1 MARPNVILILT
12 DDQGYGDLSYT
23 GNPVLRTPALDR
35 LQAESVRFTD
45 FHVCPVCTPTRGEL
59 MTGCDALRN
68 GATFVSMGRALLR
81 ADLPTAADIFAA
93 NGYRTGHFGK
103 WHLGDNYPYRPQDRG
118 FQETIWHPSWGITSA
133 ADVYG
138 NDYFDDIYR
147 HRDAMEEFRGY
158 CTDVWFEQATAW
170 IRRCVRGGR
179 GGHGG
184 DPFFAYIATNAP
196 HGPLW
201 VPDHYRDPYRDA
213 VARGAVTA
221 DHASFFAMISCI
233 DENLARLDW
242 FLHQN
247 GLYDDT
253 IFIFLTDNGTASGEA
268 VYNAGMRGRKSS
280 VYDGGHRVP
289 CLLRWPAGGIGG
301 MRDGARAPAQDP
313 AAAGSDQLSRAR
325 DAAGAS
331 SLMTAPGAAAGGTG
345 ALAGGDGETGATA
358 GPAGDGAPAAGRDVT
373 DVTRATDLLP
383 TLVDLCGLRVEP
395 GVEFDG
401 VSLAGVARGTE
412 HALPERMTVVQYG
425 HPNEAPAFGKTGK
438 YVAAV
443 LWARWRL
450 VGGSELYDIAADP
463 GQAHDLAAAHP
474 GVVSRM
480 RDHYE
485 AWWAGVGGNLDRYQ
499 PLAIGA
505 AEENPMRLCSA
516 DWAWAFADN
525 QGNIRAPVMDS
536 GTWHVQAARPGTYSL
551 TLRRWPEESGLGIA
565 AAAPPLVGVDGGWP
579 AGKPIPAASAWLR
592 AGRSEATLPVP
603 DGATE
608 VTFRVPLAAGPAR
621 IRSWWI
627 DAQGRQLAG
636 AYYLTAERLT

>member
-1 MARPNVILILT
+1 MARPNVIVILT

-68 GATFVSMGRALLR
+68 GATFVCMGRSLMR

-93 NGYRTGHFGK
+93 NGYRTGLFGK

-118 FQETIWHPSWGITSA
+118 FQEAIWHPSWGITSA

-138 NDYFDDIYR
+138 NDYFDDTYR
-147 HRDAMEEFRGY
+147 HRGEMEEFRGY

-170 IRRCVRGGR
+170 MRRCASAR
-179 GGHGG
+179 

-201 VPDHYRDPYRDA
+201 VPDHYRDPYRGA
-213 VARGAVTA
+213 VADGSVTA
-221 DHASFFAMISCI
+221 DHASFYAMIACI

-253 IFIFLTDNGTASGEA
+253 IVLFMTDNGTASGEA
-268 VYNAGMRGRKSS
+268 VYNAGMRGKKSS
-280 VYDGGHRVP
+280 LYDGGHRVP
-289 CLLRWPAGGIGG
+289 CLLRWPGGGIGG
-301 MRDGARAPAQDP
+301 LRTGAAMPAREAPTGGSDPVARAR
-313 AAAGSDQLSRAR
+313 AAAE
-325 DAAGAS
+325 AAGR
-331 SLMTAPGAAAGGTG
+331 LAAAY
-345 ALAGGDGETGATA
+345 
-358 GPAGDGAPAAGRDVT
+358 GAPAGAGEAASSGGGATGVAASRTGNGTPSAGRDVT
-373 DVTRATDLLP
+373 GVSRATDVLP
-383 TLVDLCGLRVEP
+383 TLVDLCGLRVDD
-395 GVEFDG
+395 GVAFDG

-412 HALPERMTVVQYG
+412 AALPDRMTVVQYG
-425 HPNEAPAFGKTGK
+425 HPNEAPAFGRTGK
-438 YVAAV
+438 DVASV
-443 LWARWRL
+443 LWGRWRL
-450 VGGSELYDIAADP
+450 VNGGELYDIAADP
-463 GQAHDLAAAHP
+463 GQAHDVAAAHP
-474 GVVSRM
+474 GVAARM

-485 AWWAGVGGNLDRYQ
+485 AWWDGVGGNLDQYQ
-499 PLAIGA
+499 PLTIGA

-516 DWAWAFADN
+516 DWAWAYADN
-525 QGNIRAPVMDS
+525 QRNIRGPVLDS
-536 GTWHVQAARPGTYSL
+536 GTWHVQAAHAGTYSF

-565 AAAPPLVGVDGGWP
+565 AEAPPLEGVDGGWP
-579 AGKPIPAASAWLR
+579 AGRAIPAASAWLR
-592 AGRSEATLPVP
+592 AGASDATLPVP
-603 DGATE
+603 EGATE
-608 VTFRVPLAAGPAR
+608 VTFRMPLDVGPAQ
-621 IRSWWI
+621 IQSWWL
-627 DAQGRQLAG
+627 DAGGRQLAG

>member
-1 MARPNVILILT
+1 MSRPNVIFILT

-59 MTGCDALRN
+59 LTGVDALRN
-68 GATFVSMGRALLR
+68 GATFVCMGRSLLR
-81 ADLPTAADIFAA
+81 ADLPTAADIFTA

-133 ADVYG
+133 ADFFG
-138 NDYFDDIYR
+138 NDYFDDVYR
-147 HRDAMEEFRGY
+147 HRDTLEEFSGY

-170 IRRCVRGGR
+170 IRRCRR
-179 GGHGG
+179 AG
-184 DPFFAYIATNAP
+184 DPFFAYLGTNAP

-213 VARGAVTA
+213 VARGEVTA
-221 DHASFFAMISCI
+221 DHASFFAMIACI

-253 IFIFLTDNGTASGEA
+253 ILIFMTDNGTATGEA
-268 VYNAGMRGRKSS
+268 VYNAGMRGRKASL
-280 VYDGGHRVP
+280 YDGGHRVP

-301 MRDGARAPAQDP
+301 SRGSNAPP
-313 AAAGSDQLSRAR
+313 AADAAATGSSSGSVPGVAGVAGSVPA
-325 DAAGAS
+325 AS
-331 SLMTAPGAAAGGTG
+331 SGSP
-345 ALAGGDGETGATA
+345 
-358 GPAGDGAPAAGRDVT
+358 AGRDIN
-373 DVTRATDLLP
+373 DVARATDLLP
-383 TLVDLCGLRVEP
+383 TLIDLCGLRVEP
-395 GVEFDG
+395 GVKFDG

-412 HALPERMTVVQYG
+412 AALPERMTVVQYG
-425 HPNEAPAFGKTGK
+425 HPNERPDFGRSDK

-443 LWARWRL
+443 LWGRWRL
-450 VGGSELYDIAADP
+450 VGGGELYDIAADP
-463 GQAHDLAAAHP
+463 GQARDVAAQHP
-474 GVVSRM
+474 EVVARM

-485 AWWAGVGGNLDRYQ
+485 AWWAGVEGNLDTYQ
-499 PLAIGA
+499 PLTIGG

-516 DWAWAFADN
+516 DWAWAYADN
-525 QGNIRAPVMDS
+525 QRNIRAPVTGS
-536 GTWHVQAARPGTYSL
+536 GTWHVHAAHSGTYSF
-551 TLRRWPEESGLGIA
+551 TLRRWPRESGLGIA
-565 AAAPPLVGVDGGWP
+565 APAPPLEGVDGGWP
-579 AGKPIPAASAWLR
+579 AGNALPAASAWLR
-592 AGRSEATLPVP
+592 AGTAEDTLPVP

-608 VTFRVPLAAGPAR
+608 VTFRMPLERGPAQL
-621 IRSWWI
+621 RSWWI
-627 DAQGRQLAG
+627 DAAGNHLAG
-636 AYYLTAERLT
+636 AFYLTAERLK

>member
-1 MARPNVILILT
+1 MAHPNVIVILT

-35 LQAESVRFTD
+35 LQADSVRFTD

-59 MTGCDALRN
+59 MTGRDALRN

-81 ADLPTAADIFAA
+81 TDLPTAADIFAA
-93 NGYRTGHFGK
+93 NGYRTGLFGK

-118 FQETIWHPSWGITSA
+118 FQEAIWHPSWGVTSA

-138 NDYFDDIYR
+138 NDYFDDTYR
-147 HRDAMEEFRGY
+147 HRDEMEEFRGY
-158 CTDVWFEQATAW
+158 CTDVWFEQATSW
-170 IRRCVRGGR
+170 MRRCVS
-179 GGHGG
+179 GG

-201 VPDHYRDPYRDA
+201 VPDQYRDPYRGA
-213 VARGAVTA
+213 VADGQVTA
-221 DHASFFAMISCI
+221 DHASFYAMIACI

-242 FLHQN
+242 YLRQN

-253 IFIFLTDNGTASGEA
+253 IFVFMTDNGTASGEA

-280 VYDGGHRVP
+280 IYDGGHRVP
-289 CLLRWPAGGIGG
+289 CLLRWPSGGIGG
-301 MRDGARAPAQDP
+301 TG
-313 AAAGSDQLSRAR
+313 SRAGN
-325 DAAGAS
+325 GAQS
-331 SLMTAPGAAAGGTG
+331 S
-345 ALAGGDGETGATA
+345 
-358 GPAGDGAPAAGRDVT
+358 GRDVT

-383 TLVDLCGLRVEP
+383 TLVDLCGLQIDD
-395 GVEFDG
+395 GVDFDG

-412 HALPERMTVVQYG
+412 TALPERMTVVQYG
-425 HPNEAPAFGKTGK
+425 HPNEAPEFGRTGK
-438 YVAAV
+438 DVASV
-443 LWARWRL
+443 LWGRWRL
-450 VGGSELYDIAADP
+450 VNGGELYDIAADP
-463 GQAHDLAAAHP
+463 GQARDVAADHP
-474 GVVSRM
+474 GVVARM

-485 AWWAGVGGNLDRYQ
+485 AWWAGVGGNLDIYQ
-499 PLAIGA
+499 PLIIGA

-525 QGNIRAPVMDS
+525 QRNIRGPAMDS
-536 GTWHVQAARPGTYSL
+536 GTWHVQAARAGTYSL

-565 AAAPPLVGVDGGWP
+565 AEAPPLVGVDGGWP
-579 AGKPIPAASAWLR
+579 AGAAIPAASAWLR
-592 AGRSEATLPVP
+592 AGGSEASVPVP
-603 DGATE
+603 DGAAE
-608 VTFRVPLAAGPAR
+608 VTFRMPLDAGPAQ

-627 DAQGRQLAG
+627 DAAGNQLAG

>member
-1 MARPNVILILT
+1 MASPNVIFILT

-23 GNPVLRTPALDR
+23 GNPVLRTAALDR

-59 MTGCDALRN
+59 MTGVDALRN
-68 GATFVSMGRALLR
+68 GATFVCMGRSLLR

-118 FQETIWHPSWGITSA
+118 FQETVWHPSWGITSA
-133 ADVYG
+133 ADHYG
-138 NDYFDDIYR
+138 NDYFDDVYR
-147 HRDAMEEFRGY
+147 HRDTMEEFRGY

-170 IRRCVRGGR
+170 MRHCTRA
-179 GGHGG
+179 G

-213 VARGAVTA
+213 VARGEVTA
-221 DHASFFAMISCI
+221 DHASFFAMIACI

-242 FLHQN
+242 FLHQHD
-247 GLYDDT
+247 LYDDT
-253 IFIFLTDNGTASGEA
+253 ILVFMTDNGTATGET
-268 VYNAGMRGRKSS
+268 VYNAGMRGKKASL
-280 VYDGGHRVP
+280 YDGGHRVP

-301 MRDGARAPAQDP
+301 AR
-313 AAAGSDQLSRAR
+313 GSSPPPPS
-325 DAAGAS
+325 DAATTGS
-331 SLMTAPGAAAGGTG
+331 PSLAAPGAETGAGAIPAAGGG
-345 ALAGGDGETGATA
+345 PPDAAPVASATA
-358 GPAGDGAPAAGRDVT
+358 PAGRDIG
-373 DVTRATDLLP
+373 DVARATDLLP

-412 HALPERMTVVQYG
+412 AALPERMTVVQYG
-425 HPNEAPAFGKTGK
+425 HPNERPDFGRSGK

-443 LWARWRL
+443 LWGRWRL
-450 VGGSELYDIAADP
+450 VGGGELYDIAADP
-463 GQAHDLAAAHP
+463 GQASDVAAQHP

-485 AWWAGVGGNLDRYQ
+485 AWWAGVDGNLDTYQ
-499 PLAIGA
+499 PLTIGG

-516 DWAWAFADN
+516 DWAWAYADN
-525 QGNIRAPVMDS
+525 QRNIRAPVTGS
-536 GTWHVQAARPGTYSL
+536 GTWHVHAAHAGAYTF
-551 TLRRWPEESGLGIA
+551 TLRRWPQESGLGIA
-565 AAAPPLVGVDGGWP
+565 APAPPLKGVDGGWP
-579 AGKPIPAASAWLR
+579 AGNSLPAASAWLR
-592 AGRSEATLPVP
+592 AGAAEDTLPVP

-608 VTFRVPLAAGPAR
+608 ITFRMPLERGPAQ

-627 DAQGRQLAG
+627 DAAGNHLAG
-636 AYYLTAERLT
+636 AFYLTAERLT

>member
-1 MARPNVILILT
+1 MARPNVIVVLT

-59 MTGCDALRN
+59 MTGCDSLRN

-81 ADLPTAADIFAA
+81 TDLPTAADIFAA
-93 NGYRTGHFGK
+93 NGYRTGLFGK

-118 FQETIWHPSWGITSA
+118 FQEAVWHPSWGITSA

-138 NDYFDDIYR
+138 NDYFDDTYR
-147 HRDAMEEFRGY
+147 HRDRMEEFRGY

-170 IRRCVRGGR
+170 IRHCAR
-179 GGHGG
+179 GG
-184 DPFFAYIATNAP
+184 DPFFAYVGTNAP

-201 VPDHYRDPYRDA
+201 VPDHYRDPYRGA
-213 VARGAVTA
+213 VADGRVTA
-221 DHASFFAMISCI
+221 DHASFFAMIACI

-253 IFIFLTDNGTASGEA
+253 IFVFMTDNGTASGEA

-280 VYDGGHRVP
+280 IYDGGHRVP
-289 CLLRWPAGGIGG
+289 CLLRWPGGGIGG
-301 MRDGARAPAQDP
+301 LRPGDAAPAREAATGASDLAARAGA
-313 AAAGSDQLSRAR
+313 
-325 DAAGAS
+325 AAGAS
-331 SLMTAPGAAAGGTG
+331 GLMAASGTTAGGSAAPTGAGATGGTASWAAGGT
-345 ALAGGDGETGATA
+345 
-358 GPAGDGAPAAGRDVT
+358 PPAGRDVT

-383 TLVDLCGLRVEP
+383 TLVDLCGLRVDD
-395 GVEFDG
+395 GVAFDG
-401 VSLAGVARGTE
+401 VSLAGVARGTA
-412 HALPERMTVVQYG
+412 ALPDRMTVVQYG
-425 HPNEAPAFGKTGK
+425 HPNEAPEFGRTGK
-438 YVAAV
+438 HVASV
-443 LWARWRL
+443 LWGRWRL
-450 VGGSELYDIAADP
+450 VNGGELYDIAADP
-463 GQAHDLAAAHP
+463 GQERDVAAAHP
-474 GVVSRM
+474 GVAARM

-499 PLAIGA
+499 PLTIGA

-525 QGNIRAPVMDS
+525 QSNIRGPAMDS
-536 GTWHVQAARPGTYSL
+536 GTWHVQAARAGTYAL
-551 TLRRWPEESGLGIA
+551 TLRRWPEESGLAIA
-565 AAAPPLVGVDGGWP
+565 AEAPPLVGVDGGWP
-579 AGKPIPAASAWLR
+579 AGKAIPAASAWLR
-592 AGRSEATLPVP
+592 AGGSEAAVPVP
-603 DGATE
+603 EGATE
-608 VTFRVPLAAGPAR
+608 VTFRVPLDAGAAQ
-621 IRSWWI
+621 IRSWWL
-627 DAQGRQLAG
+627 DAAGNELAG